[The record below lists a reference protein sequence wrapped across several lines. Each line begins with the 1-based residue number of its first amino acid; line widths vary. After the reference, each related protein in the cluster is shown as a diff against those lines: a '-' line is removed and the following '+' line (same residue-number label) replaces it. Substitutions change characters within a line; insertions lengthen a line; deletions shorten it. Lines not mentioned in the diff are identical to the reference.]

1 MLTWMQLMDDFL
13 VWELQYFVLKIYI
26 PDYNYVHS
34 IFCIIP
40 SRFVPWKHYQI
51 MPNFSLDCAYSKTF
65 PGSILLPPPVSYA
78 ADELTSRECTV
89 PGALNSVE
97 RMAMAEV
104 LLLQFFF
111 LSNWTTFEIFVVDFA
126 RGSVCFRHAKFVP
139 KTKGNDVS
147 HWVPSGETIS
157 WRTRINW
164 LYVMNLSLK
173 GFRTTSK
180 IWRKCCKASSIV
192 FFLLRDIIQKRNTHT
207 LTLQ

>member
-1 MLTWMQLMDDFL
+1 MLIAKHFQDQSFYHLLSAMQQTSSPQGSALCLAHSTQWSAWRWLKFY
-13 VWELQYFVLKIYI
+13 YF
-26 PDYNYVHS
+26 S
-34 IFCIIP
+34 
-40 SRFVPWKHYQI
+40 
-51 MPNFSLDCAYSKTF
+51 
-65 PGSILLPPPVSYA
+65 
-78 ADELTSRECTV
+78 
-89 PGALNSVE
+89 
-97 RMAMAEV
+97 
-104 LLLQFFF
+104 FF